1 MATDVERVHYYP
13 RQYLGVE
20 DFQAEQAYHR
30 DMRRRHNLA
39 HHTWG
44 VVAGLELVFRQ
55 AQGAQPGAPGDVSIS
70 PGLAVDAFGRELVNL
85 APYQLDPTPFSR
97 LAGDDP
103 AVGIWIAYR
112 ETGALQPP
120 TGFQQCDPVSQF
132 ARTQETFFVAF
143 APPTPVN
150 ASLTVASQPYMPPPA
165 PAPTSPL
172 DPSLPLD
179 SSVPYQDLPD
189 DPSVPTWYVYLGT
202 VSWKQASGQVPGGF
216 VGADSD
222 SAGRIHAGVV
232 AGQVTTPGEKLLLRR
247 RQDPPDADLSRF
259 LVWVGGRLQV
269 AGEVVAE
276 SDVELVGGRLA
287 FGDPTLEPS
296 LWMRRTGSDL
306 RLHLGK
312 PDTSQKLSI
321 GAGANSDGS
330 ADVPVLQVDSQDRV
344 VLPTGSLSLP
354 NGSIGFGAGTRQ
366 MLNLWQDVYGIGI
379 QDFTLYFRTDPAG
392 DFCWFTGGAHADARG
407 EPGPGGAR
415 SMRLDQSGRL
425 QVAGDVEVGGSLLLG
440 GSRIPCDVI
449 TGVGVVNQ
457 DTSAGAIDSV
467 WSHTVQSR
475 LPAVGSATVL
485 VGLADLVCHH
495 GGGDSKWRA
504 TAQNIAVSGRQ
515 VSFDVPYHVEMGALN
530 SFTWAVICLP

>member
-392 DFCWFTGGAHADARG
+392 DF
-407 EPGPGGAR
+407 
-415 SMRLDQSGRL
+415 QSGRL